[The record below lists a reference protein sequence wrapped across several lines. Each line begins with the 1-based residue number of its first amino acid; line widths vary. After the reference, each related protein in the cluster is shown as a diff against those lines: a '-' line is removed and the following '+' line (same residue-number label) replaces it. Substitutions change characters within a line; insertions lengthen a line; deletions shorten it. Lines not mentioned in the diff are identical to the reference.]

1 MKSVLMSVYLLLL
14 QCHAFIVREIIV
26 NEPVT
31 FPCTCS
37 GPCPV
42 GRWTRFI
49 PGNIVIA
56 ESRMCRSEQRYQKRF
71 AVPGDQSRGDFSL
84 KISSVAYNDAGSYRC
99 SCNGESVTEVKLKVI
114 VPTGVKAFEGENVIL
129 PCYGDTRQD
138 VKDVKWKK
146 DGQKVL
152 LYTHANRSV
161 TTDEASES
169 RFMMS
174 VEGFLDGDL
183 SLHIGSVR
191 LSDAG
196 VYQCLIHDESQDG
209 EPRAVL
215 LKVEGLQELTT
226 TNSAEVTVRPVL
238 LGLIIAV
245 GVIGLTFTL

>member
-1 MKSVLMSVYLLLL
+1 MKRTQSWSQEKERLDEQLVKRLLKMYCLVFYCLLLTTMLLYYFTVNNRQKSDWFIHFSPGVLMAGAHGGKRLKAFSMLCPDDFRKSELKQLSVIDRKFFWLDCVWCWNVYCNLLSDLLVYLLLL

-49 PGNIVIA
+49 PGNTVIA

-114 VPTGVKAFEGENVIL
+114 GKCACCHEQE
-129 PCYGDTRQD
+129 
-138 VKDVKWKK
+138 
-146 DGQKVL
+146 
-152 LYTHANRSV
+152 
-161 TTDEASES
+161 
-169 RFMMS
+169 MMS
-174 VEGFLDGDL
+174 
-183 SLHIGSVR
+183 
-191 LSDAG
+191 
-196 VYQCLIHDESQDG
+196 
-209 EPRAVL
+209 L
-215 LKVEGLQELTT
+215 LTCQ
-226 TNSAEVTVRPVL
+226 
-238 LGLIIAV
+238 
-245 GVIGLTFTL
+245 